1 MKKILLQL
9 DSDGQP
15 SVFDAVAALD
25 GGAEVL
31 LRHGG
36 VTVEAV
42 SGLVHGVI
50 FTRGPEDLHGSA
62 IFIGG
67 SDVARGEAL
76 LEATRKAFFGPLQ
89 VSVLFDA
96 NGCNTTAAAAVA
108 KMAASLGGLEGK
120 RVTVLGG
127 TGPVGLRGAALLAL
141 DGAQVRLTSR
151 RADRATEAVARLK
164 ARFGVDVEAAVVS
177 DDDERD
183 RALGGT
189 QAVLAAGAAGV
200 TLLRQS
206 LWQSLPEL
214 RVLADV
220 NAVPPLGIEG
230 VKSHWDGRDVEGKIL
245 FGALAIGG
253 LKMKIHKAAVA
264 RLFESNDA
272 VLDAEELFALAKERL
287 GL

>member
-62 IFIGG
+62 VFIGG

-151 RADRATEAVARLK
+151 RADRAAEAVARLK
-164 ARFGVDVEAAVVS
+164 TRFGVDVEAAVVS

-183 RALGGT
+183 RALDGT

-214 RVLADV
+214 KVLADV
-220 NAVPPLGIEG
+220 NAIPPLGIEG

-253 LKMKIHKAAVA
+253 LKMKVHKAAVA

>member
-9 DSDGQP
+9 DPDGQP

-42 SGLVHGVI
+42 QGLVHGVI
-50 FTRGPEDLHGSA
+50 FTRGPEDLHDSA
-62 IFIGG
+62 VFIGG

-120 RVTVLGG
+120 RVVVLGG

-141 DGAQVRLTSR
+141 DGARVRLTSR
-151 RADRATEAVARLK
+151 RADRAAEAVARLK
-164 ARFGVDVEAAVVS
+164 SRFGVDVEAAVVS
-177 DDDERD
+177 DDDGRD
-183 RALGGT
+183 RALDGAE
-189 QAVLAAGAAGV
+189 AVLAAGAAGV
-200 TLLRQS
+200 TLLRQE

-214 RVLADV
+214 KVLADV

-230 VKSHWDGRDVEGKIL
+230 IKSHWDGRDAEGKIL

-253 LKMKIHKAAVA
+253 LKMKVHKAAVA

-272 VLDAEELFALAKERL
+272 VLDAEELYVLAKERL